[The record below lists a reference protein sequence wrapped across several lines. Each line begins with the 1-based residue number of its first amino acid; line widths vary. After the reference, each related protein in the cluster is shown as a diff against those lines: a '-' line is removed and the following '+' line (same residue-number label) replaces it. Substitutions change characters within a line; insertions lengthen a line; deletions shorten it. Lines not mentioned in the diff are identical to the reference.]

1 MSDVTNAQLVQA
13 VDLLR
18 SADAAFTNLLAD
30 NQRLTDANAAL
41 ARENGDLSARTDLS
55 VHLEAAS
62 AERDILKAKL
72 DRITELLAS

>member
-1 MSDVTNAQLVQA
+1 MSDVTNAQLAQA